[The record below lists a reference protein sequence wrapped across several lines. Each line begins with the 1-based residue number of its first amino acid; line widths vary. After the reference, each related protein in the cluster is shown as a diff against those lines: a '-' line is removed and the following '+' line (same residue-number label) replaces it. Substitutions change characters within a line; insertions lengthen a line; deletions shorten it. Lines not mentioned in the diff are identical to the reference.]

1 MVSMKILTKDTW
13 QIIRQNWKNILLF
26 ELLYRG
32 ITTSVYMRLV
42 SRGIRLALRAAGY
55 SYLTPANIGNFLIRP
70 VTLLIFAA
78 VAFVGILILSLE
90 TAGLITAF
98 QGSAYYQKLTPLHI
112 LWGGLQKLKDE
123 MIKCNWR
130 LPLFLTVQYLLIH
143 LPFIM
148 RTIVRYKPANFIFQE
163 LKKQPVAVAFLVVLL
178 IFGILAVIP
187 RSLTAYGCMI
197 EQKHFHSGVVRS
209 WQMTHKRK
217 WKISSLAMFWELAV
231 ILLAVAVYAASVC
244 AAALCVVR
252 FSRQNLAMA
261 VLLSSADRLETG
273 IIYLAS
279 MLATVAVYAAL
290 SVAYYQYGN
299 RRFHTE
305 RWDFGYPARGSM
317 NRRTMAVILTAVV
330 GVGLFYI
337 YDLVRNGSELSEELL
352 IETEITAHRGS
363 SRTAPEN
370 TIPAIEAA
378 VEEMADSVEIDVQ
391 MTADGVVVLGHDA
404 SLKRVAG
411 VNRSIAS
418 MTFEELEKLDVGSWF
433 SSEYAGTRI
442 PSLSEVLELCSQK
455 TSLNIEIK
463 YVGKNSELPEK
474 TAEMVREY
482 GMENQCVITSTNLS
496 YLKRVKEALPEI
508 RTGYIISAAY
518 GNFYSS
524 EDVDFISIRSGFVTS
539 ALMQNAHEQG
549 KAVYAWTVNTKSE
562 LERLT
567 LLGVDGI
574 ITDRPVL
581 AREIVYREEATESL
595 FEYLKLVLR

>member
-1 MVSMKILTKDTW
+1 MKILTKDTW

-178 IFGILAVIP
+178 IFGILAMIP

-455 TSLNIEIK
+455 ISLNIEIK

-496 YLKRVKEALPEI
+496 YLKRVKEVLPEI

>member
-1 MVSMKILTKDTW
+1 MKILTKDTW

-378 VEEMADSVEIDVQ
+378 VEEMADSVELDVQ

>member
-1 MVSMKILTKDTW
+1 MKILTKDTW

-32 ITTSVYMRLV
+32 ITTPVYMRLV
-42 SRGIRLALRAAGY
+42 SRGIRLALQAAGY

-549 KAVYAWTVNTKSE
+549 KAVYAWTANTKSE

>member
-1 MVSMKILTKDTW
+1 MKILTKDTW

-32 ITTSVYMRLV
+32 ITTPVYMRLV

-55 SYLTPANIGNFLIRP
+55 SYLTPANIGNFLIQP
-70 VTLLIFAA
+70 VTLLAFAA
-78 VAFVGILILSLE
+78 AAFVGILILSLE
-90 TAGLITAF
+90 TAGLVTAF

-112 LWGGLQKLKDE
+112 LWGGLQKMKDE
-123 MIKCNWR
+123 MEKRNWQ
-130 LPLFLTVQYLLIH
+130 LPLFLAAKYLLIH
-143 LPFIM
+143 LPFIL

-163 LKKQPVAVAFLVVLL
+163 LKKQPVAVTFLIILL

-187 RSLTAYGCMI
+187 RSLTVYGCMI

-217 WKISSLAMFWELAV
+217 WRIASLAMFWELAV
-231 ILLAVAVYAASVC
+231 ILLASAVYAVSVC
-244 AAALCVVR
+244 VAAVCVVY
-252 FSRQNLAMA
+252 FSRQSLAMA
-261 VLLSSADRLETG
+261 VLLSAADRLETG

-279 MLATVAVYAAL
+279 MLAFVMVFAAL

-299 RRFHTE
+299 RRFHAD
-305 RWDFGYPARGSM
+305 RWDFGYPARGSI
-317 NRRTMAVILTAVV
+317 NRKTMAMVLAALLS
-330 GVGLFYI
+330 VGLFYI

-363 SRTAPEN
+363 SVTAPEN
-370 TIPAIEAA
+370 TIPAIEKAM
-378 VEEMADSVEIDVQ
+378 EEMADSVEIDVQ
-391 MTADGVVVLGHDA
+391 MTSDGVIVLGHDA

-418 MTFEELEKLDVGSWF
+418 MTFAQLEQLDVGSWF
-433 SSEYAGTRI
+433 SKSYEGTRI
-442 PSLSEVLELCSQK
+442 PALSEVLELCSQK
-455 TSLNIEIK
+455 IGLNIEIK

-474 TAEMVREY
+474 TAEMIKAY
-482 GMENQCVITSTNLS
+482 GMENQCVVTSTNLP
-496 YLKRVKEALPEI
+496 YLRRVKAVLPEV

-524 EDVDFISIRSGFVTS
+524 EDIDFISIRSGFVTS

-549 KAVYAWTVNTKSE
+549 KAVYAWTVNSKSE

>member
-1 MVSMKILTKDTW
+1 MKILTKDTW

-539 ALMQNAHEQG
+539 SLMQNAHEQG

>member
-1 MVSMKILTKDTW
+1 MKILTKDTW

-32 ITTSVYMRLV
+32 ITTPVYMRLV

-55 SYLTPANIGNFLIRP
+55 SYLTPANIGNFLIQP
-70 VTLLIFAA
+70 VTLLAFAA
-78 VAFVGILILSLE
+78 AAFVGILILSLE
-90 TAGLITAF
+90 TAGLVTAF

-112 LWGGLQKLKDE
+112 LWGGLQKMKDE
-123 MIKCNWR
+123 MEKRNWQ
-130 LPLFLTVQYLLIH
+130 LPLFLAAQYLLIH
-143 LPFIM
+143 LPFIL
-148 RTIVRYKPANFIFQE
+148 RSIVRYKPANFIFQE
-163 LKKQPVAVAFLVVLL
+163 LKKQPVAVTFLIILL

-187 RSLTAYGCMI
+187 RSLTVYGCMI

-217 WKISSLAMFWELAV
+217 WRIASLAMFWELAV
-231 ILLAVAVYAASVC
+231 ILLASAVYAVSVC
-244 AAALCVVR
+244 VAAVCVVY
-252 FSRQNLAMA
+252 FSRQSLAMA
-261 VLLSSADRLETG
+261 VLLSAADRLETG

-279 MLATVAVYAAL
+279 MLTFVMVFAAL

-299 RRFHTE
+299 RRFHAE
-305 RWDFGYPARGSM
+305 RWDFGYPARGSI
-317 NRRTMAVILTAVV
+317 NRKTMAVVLAALL

-363 SRTAPEN
+363 SVTAPEN
-370 TIPAIEAA
+370 TIPAIEKAM
-378 VEEMADSVEIDVQ
+378 EEMADSVEIDVQ
-391 MTADGVVVLGHDA
+391 MTSDGVIVLGHDA

-418 MTFEELEKLDVGSWF
+418 MTFAQLEQLDVGSWF
-433 SSEYAGTRI
+433 SKSYEGTRI
-442 PSLSEVLELCSQK
+442 PALSEVLELCSQK
-455 TSLNIEIK
+455 NGLNIEIK

-474 TAEMVREY
+474 TAEMIKAY
-482 GMENQCVITSTNLS
+482 GMENQCVVTSTNLP
-496 YLKRVKEALPEI
+496 YLRRVKAVLPEV

-524 EDVDFISIRSGFVTS
+524 EDIDFISIRSGFVTS

-549 KAVYAWTVNTKSE
+549 KAVYAWTVNSKSE

>member
-1 MVSMKILTKDTW
+1 MKILTKDTW

-32 ITTSVYMRLV
+32 ITTPVYMRLV

-55 SYLTPANIGNFLIRP
+55 SYLTPANIGNFLIQP
-70 VTLLIFAA
+70 VTLLAFAA
-78 VAFVGILILSLE
+78 AAFVGILILSLE
-90 TAGLITAF
+90 TAGLVTAF

-112 LWGGLQKLKDE
+112 LWGGLQKMKDE
-123 MIKCNWR
+123 MEKRNWQ
-130 LPLFLTVQYLLIH
+130 LPLFLAAQYLLIH
-143 LPFIM
+143 LPFIL

-163 LKKQPVAVAFLVVLL
+163 LKKQPVAVTFLIILL

-187 RSLTAYGCMI
+187 RSLTVYGCMI

-217 WKISSLAMFWELAV
+217 WRIASLAMFWELAV
-231 ILLAVAVYAASVC
+231 ILLASAVYAVSVC
-244 AAALCVVR
+244 VAAVCVVY
-252 FSRQNLAMA
+252 FSRQSLAMA
-261 VLLSSADRLETG
+261 VLLSAADRLETG

-279 MLATVAVYAAL
+279 MLAFVMVFAAL

-299 RRFHTE
+299 RRFHAD
-305 RWDFGYPARGSM
+305 RWDFGYPARGSI
-317 NRRTMAVILTAVV
+317 NRKTMAMVLAALLS
-330 GVGLFYI
+330 VGLFYI

-363 SRTAPEN
+363 SVTAPEN
-370 TIPAIEAA
+370 TIPAIEKAM
-378 VEEMADSVEIDVQ
+378 EEMADSVEIDVQ
-391 MTADGVVVLGHDA
+391 MTSDGVIVLGHDA

-418 MTFEELEKLDVGSWF
+418 MTFAQLEQLDVGSWF
-433 SSEYAGTRI
+433 SKSYEGTRI
-442 PSLSEVLELCSQK
+442 TALSEVLELCSQK
-455 TSLNIEIK
+455 IGLNIEIK

-474 TAEMVREY
+474 TAEMIKAY
-482 GMENQCVITSTNLS
+482 GMANQCVVTSTNLP
-496 YLKRVKEALPEI
+496 YLRRVKAVLPEV

-549 KAVYAWTVNTKSE
+549 KAVYAWTVNSKSE

>member
-1 MVSMKILTKDTW
+1 MKILTKDTW

-32 ITTSVYMRLV
+32 ITTPVYMRLV
-42 SRGIRLALRAAGY
+42 SRGIRLALQAAGY

-90 TAGLITAF
+90 TAGLITVF

-148 RTIVRYKPANFIFQE
+148 RAIVRYKPANFIFQE

-279 MLATVAVYAAL
+279 MLATVVVYAAL

>member
-1 MVSMKILTKDTW
+1 MKILTKDTW

-32 ITTSVYMRLV
+32 ITTPVYMRLV

-55 SYLTPANIGNFLIRP
+55 SYLTPANIGNFLIQP
-70 VTLLIFAA
+70 VTLLAFAA
-78 VAFVGILILSLE
+78 AAFVGILILSLE
-90 TAGLITAF
+90 TAGLVTAF

-112 LWGGLQKLKDE
+112 LWGGLQKMKDE
-123 MIKCNWR
+123 MEKRNWQ
-130 LPLFLTVQYLLIH
+130 LPLFLAAQYLLIH
-143 LPFIM
+143 LPFIL

-163 LKKQPVAVAFLVVLL
+163 LKKQPVAVTFLIILL

-187 RSLTAYGCMI
+187 RSLTVYGCMI

-217 WKISSLAMFWELAV
+217 SRITSLAMFWELAV
-231 ILLAVAVYAASVC
+231 ILLASAVYAVSVC
-244 AAALCVVR
+244 VAAVCVVY
-252 FSRQNLAMA
+252 FSRQSLAMA
-261 VLLSSADRLETG
+261 VLLSAADRLETG

-279 MLATVAVYAAL
+279 MLAFVMVFAAL

-299 RRFHTE
+299 RRFHAD
-305 RWDFGYPARGSM
+305 RWDFGYPARGSI
-317 NRRTMAVILTAVV
+317 NRKTMAMVLAALL

-363 SRTAPEN
+363 SVTAPEN
-370 TIPAIEAA
+370 TIPAIEKAM
-378 VEEMADSVEIDVQ
+378 EEMADSVEIDVQ
-391 MTADGVVVLGHDA
+391 MTSDGVIVLGHDA

-418 MTFEELEKLDVGSWF
+418 MTFAQLEQLDVGSWF
-433 SSEYAGTRI
+433 SKSYEGTRI
-442 PSLSEVLELCSQK
+442 PALSEVLELCSQK
-455 TSLNIEIK
+455 IGLNIEIK

-474 TAEMVREY
+474 TAEMIKAY
-482 GMENQCVITSTNLS
+482 GMENQCVVTSTNLP
-496 YLKRVKEALPEI
+496 YLRRVKAVLPEV

-524 EDVDFISIRSGFVTS
+524 EDIDFISIRSGFVTS

-549 KAVYAWTVNTKSE
+549 KAVYAWTVNSKSE

>member
-1 MVSMKILTKDTW
+1 MKILTKDTW

-123 MIKCNWR
+123 ILKRNWR
-130 LPLFLTVQYLLIH
+130 LPLLLTAQYLLIH

-163 LKKQPVAVAFLVVLL
+163 LKKQPVAVAFLMVLL
-178 IFGILAVIP
+178 IFGILAAIP

-244 AAALCVVR
+244 IAAVCVVR

>member
-1 MVSMKILTKDTW
+1 MKILTKDTW

-178 IFGILAVIP
+178 IFGILAMIP

-455 TSLNIEIK
+455 ISLNIEIK

-562 LERLT
+562 MERLT

>member
-1 MVSMKILTKDTW
+1 MKILTKDTW

-290 SVAYYQYGN
+290 SVAYYQYEN

-455 TSLNIEIK
+455 TGLNIEIK

>member
-1 MVSMKILTKDTW
+1 MKILTKDTW

-26 ELLYRG
+26 EFLYRG
-32 ITTSVYMRLV
+32 ITTPVYMRLV

-55 SYLTPANIGNFLIRP
+55 SYLTPANIGNFLIQP
-70 VTLLIFAA
+70 VTLLAFAA
-78 VAFVGILILSLE
+78 AAFVGILILSLE
-90 TAGLITAF
+90 TAGLVTAF

-112 LWGGLQKLKDE
+112 LWGGLQKMKDE
-123 MIKCNWR
+123 MEKRNWQ
-130 LPLFLTVQYLLIH
+130 LPLFLAAQYLLIH
-143 LPFIM
+143 LPFIL

-163 LKKQPVAVAFLVVLL
+163 LKKQPVAVTFLIILL

-187 RSLTAYGCMI
+187 RSLTVYGCMI

-217 WKISSLAMFWELAV
+217 WRIASLAMFWELAV
-231 ILLAVAVYAASVC
+231 ILLASAVYAVSVC
-244 AAALCVVR
+244 VAAVCVVY
-252 FSRQNLAMA
+252 FSRQSLAMA
-261 VLLSSADRLETG
+261 VLLSAADRLETG

-279 MLATVAVYAAL
+279 MLTFVMVFAAL

-299 RRFHTE
+299 RRFHAD
-305 RWDFGYPARGSM
+305 RWDFGYPARGSI
-317 NRRTMAVILTAVV
+317 NRKTMAMVLAALLS
-330 GVGLFYI
+330 VGLFYI

-363 SRTAPEN
+363 SVTAPEN
-370 TIPAIEAA
+370 TIPAIEKAM
-378 VEEMADSVEIDVQ
+378 EEMADSVEIDVQ
-391 MTADGVVVLGHDA
+391 MTSDGVIVLGHDA

-418 MTFEELEKLDVGSWF
+418 MTFAQLEQLDVGSWF
-433 SSEYAGTRI
+433 SKSYEGTRI
-442 PSLSEVLELCSQK
+442 PALSEVLELCSQK
-455 TSLNIEIK
+455 IGLNIEIK

-474 TAEMVREY
+474 TAEMIKAY
-482 GMENQCVITSTNLS
+482 GMENQCVVTSTNLP
-496 YLKRVKEALPEI
+496 YLRRVKAVLPEV

-549 KAVYAWTVNTKSE
+549 KAVYAWTVNSKSE

>member
-1 MVSMKILTKDTW
+1 MKILTKDTW

-55 SYLTPANIGNFLIRP
+55 SYLTPANIGNFLIQP

-178 IFGILAVIP
+178 IFGILAMIP

-581 AREIVYREEATESL
+581 AREIIYREEATESL

>member
-1 MVSMKILTKDTW
+1 MKILTKDTW

-32 ITTSVYMRLV
+32 ITTPVYMRLV

-55 SYLTPANIGNFLIRP
+55 SYLTPANIGNFLIQL
-70 VTLLIFAA
+70 VTLLAFAA
-78 VAFVGILILSLE
+78 AAFVGILILSLE
-90 TAGLITAF
+90 TAGLVTAF

-112 LWGGLQKLKDE
+112 LWGGLQKMKDE
-123 MIKCNWR
+123 MEKRNWQ
-130 LPLFLTVQYLLIH
+130 LPLFLAAQYLLIH
-143 LPFIM
+143 LPFIL

-163 LKKQPVAVAFLVVLL
+163 LKKQPVAVTFLIILL

-187 RSLTAYGCMI
+187 RSLTVYGCMI

-217 WKISSLAMFWELAV
+217 WRIASLAMFWELAV
-231 ILLAVAVYAASVC
+231 ILLASAVYAVSVC
-244 AAALCVVR
+244 VAAVCVVY
-252 FSRQNLAMA
+252 FSRQSLAMA
-261 VLLSSADRLETG
+261 VLLSAADRLETG

-279 MLATVAVYAAL
+279 MLTFVMVFAAL

-299 RRFHTE
+299 RRFHAE
-305 RWDFGYPARGSM
+305 RWDFGYPARGSI
-317 NRRTMAVILTAVV
+317 NRKTMAVVLAALL

-363 SRTAPEN
+363 SVTAPEN
-370 TIPAIEAA
+370 TIPAIEKAM
-378 VEEMADSVEIDVQ
+378 EEMADSVEIDVQ
-391 MTADGVVVLGHDA
+391 MTSDGVIVLGHDA

-418 MTFEELEKLDVGSWF
+418 MTFAQLEQLDVGSWF
-433 SSEYAGTRI
+433 SKSYEGTRI
-442 PSLSEVLELCSQK
+442 PALSEVLELCSQK
-455 TSLNIEIK
+455 IGLNIEIK

-474 TAEMVREY
+474 TAEMIKAY
-482 GMENQCVITSTNLS
+482 GMENQCVVTSTNLP
-496 YLKRVKEALPEI
+496 YLRRVKAVLPEV

-524 EDVDFISIRSGFVTS
+524 EDIDFISIRSGFVTS

-549 KAVYAWTVNTKSE
+549 KAVYAWTVNSKSE

>member
-1 MVSMKILTKDTW
+1 MKILTKDTW

-455 TSLNIEIK
+455 ISLNIEIK

-474 TAEMVREY
+474 TAEMVRKY

>member
-1 MVSMKILTKDTW
+1 MKILTKDTW

-130 LPLFLTVQYLLIH
+130 LPLFLIVQYLLIH

-562 LERLT
+562 LERLS

>member
-1 MVSMKILTKDTW
+1 MKILTKDTW

-32 ITTSVYMRLV
+32 ITTPVYMRLV

-55 SYLTPANIGNFLIRP
+55 SYLTPANIGSFLIRP
-70 VTLLIFAA
+70 VTLLAL
-78 VAFVGILILSLE
+78 VLLAFVGILILSLE

-112 LWGGLQKLKDE
+112 LWGGIQKMKDE
-123 MIKCNWR
+123 TVKRNGH
-130 LPLFLTVQYLLIH
+130 LTLFLTAQYLLIH

-148 RTIVRYKPANFIFQE
+148 RTVVRYKPANFIFQE
-163 LKKQPVAVAFLVVLL
+163 LKKQPVAVAFLVILL
-178 IFGILAVIP
+178 IFGILAAIP
-187 RSLTAYGCMI
+187 RCLTVYGCMI
-197 EQKHFHSGVVRS
+197 EQKNFHSGVVRS

-217 WKISSLAMFWELAV
+217 WKITSLAMFWELAV
-231 ILLAVAVYAASVC
+231 IVLAVAVYAASVC
-244 AAALCVVR
+244 IASVCVVR
-252 FSRQNLAMA
+252 FSRQSLAMA
-261 VLLSSADRLETG
+261 VLLSAADKLETG

-279 MLATVAVYAAL
+279 ILATVAVYAAL

-299 RRFHTE
+299 RRFHAE
-305 RWDFGYPARGSM
+305 RWDFGYPSKGSV
-317 NRRTMAVILTAVV
+317 NRRTLAAVLTAVV
-330 GVGLFYI
+330 CVGLFYI

-352 IETEITAHRGS
+352 IATEITAHRGS

-378 VEEMADSVEIDVQ
+378 IEELADSAEIDVQ
-391 MTADGVVVLGHDA
+391 MTADGVIVLGHDA

-418 MTFEELEKLDVGSWF
+418 MTFDELEQLDVGAWF
-433 SSEYAGTRI
+433 SSVYTGTRV
-442 PSLSEVLELCSQK
+442 PALSEVLELCDQK
-455 TSLNIEIK
+455 IGLNIEIK

-474 TAEMVREY
+474 TAEMIKEY

-496 YLKRVKEALPEI
+496 YLKRVKEVLPEI

-524 EDVDFISIRSGFVTS
+524 DDVDFISLRSGFVTS
-539 ALMQNAHEQG
+539 DLMRNAHEQG
-549 KAVYAWTVNTKSE
+549 KAVYAWTVNTKNE
-562 LERLT
+562 MERLT

-595 FEYLKLVLR
+595 FEYLKAVLR

>member
-1 MVSMKILTKDTW
+1 MKILTKDTW

-418 MTFEELEKLDVGSWF
+418 MTFEELEKLDVGSWL

>member
-1 MVSMKILTKDTW
+1 MKILTKDTW

-317 NRRTMAVILTAVV
+317 NRRTMAVILTAEV

>member
-1 MVSMKILTKDTW
+1 MKILTKDTW

-32 ITTSVYMRLV
+32 ITTPVYMRLV

-55 SYLTPANIGNFLIRP
+55 SYLTPANIGNFLIQP
-70 VTLLIFAA
+70 VTLLAFAA
-78 VAFVGILILSLE
+78 AAFVGILILSLE
-90 TAGLITAF
+90 TAGLVTAF

-112 LWGGLQKLKDE
+112 LWGGLQKMKDE
-123 MIKCNWR
+123 MEKRNWQ
-130 LPLFLTVQYLLIH
+130 LPLFLAAQYLLIH
-143 LPFIM
+143 LPFIL

-163 LKKQPVAVAFLVVLL
+163 LKKQPVAVTFLIILL

-187 RSLTAYGCMI
+187 RSLTVYGCMI

-217 WKISSLAMFWELAV
+217 WRIASLAMFWELAV
-231 ILLAVAVYAASVC
+231 ILLASAVYAVSVC
-244 AAALCVVR
+244 VAAVCVVY
-252 FSRQNLAMA
+252 FSRQSLAMA
-261 VLLSSADRLETG
+261 VLLSAADRLETG

-279 MLATVAVYAAL
+279 MLTFVMVFAAL

-299 RRFHTE
+299 RRFHAE
-305 RWDFGYPARGSM
+305 RWDFGYPARGSI
-317 NRRTMAVILTAVV
+317 NRKTMAVVLAALL

-363 SRTAPEN
+363 SVTAPEN
-370 TIPAIEAA
+370 TIPAIEKAM
-378 VEEMADSVEIDVQ
+378 EEMADSVEIDVQ
-391 MTADGVVVLGHDA
+391 MTSDGVIVLGHDA

-418 MTFEELEKLDVGSWF
+418 MTFAQLEQLDVGSWF
-433 SSEYAGTRI
+433 SKSYEGTRI
-442 PSLSEVLELCSQK
+442 PALSEVLELCSQK
-455 TSLNIEIK
+455 VGLNIEIK

-474 TAEMVREY
+474 TAEMIKAY
-482 GMENQCVITSTNLS
+482 GMENQCVVTSTNLP
-496 YLKRVKEALPEI
+496 YLRRVKAVLPEV

-524 EDVDFISIRSGFVTS
+524 EDIDFISIRSGFVTS

-549 KAVYAWTVNTKSE
+549 KAVYAWTVNSKSE

>member
-1 MVSMKILTKDTW
+1 MKILTKDTW

-337 YDLVRNGSELSEELL
+337 YDLVRNGSELSEGLL

>member
-1 MVSMKILTKDTW
+1 MKILTKDTW

-337 YDLVRNGSELSEELL
+337 YDLVCNGSELSEELL

>member
-1 MVSMKILTKDTW
+1 MKILTKDTW

-32 ITTSVYMRLV
+32 ITTPVYMRLV

-55 SYLTPANIGNFLIRP
+55 SYLTPANIGNFLIQP
-70 VTLLIFAA
+70 VTLLAFAA
-78 VAFVGILILSLE
+78 AAFVGILILSLE
-90 TAGLITAF
+90 TAGLVTAF

-112 LWGGLQKLKDE
+112 LWGGLQKMKDE
-123 MIKCNWR
+123 MEKRNWQ
-130 LPLFLTVQYLLIH
+130 LPLFLAAQYLLIH
-143 LPFIM
+143 LPFIL

-163 LKKQPVAVAFLVVLL
+163 LKKQPVAVTFLIILL

-187 RSLTAYGCMI
+187 RSLTVYGCMI

-217 WKISSLAMFWELAV
+217 WRIASLAMFWELAV
-231 ILLAVAVYAASVC
+231 ILLASAVYAVSVC
-244 AAALCVVR
+244 VAAVCVVY
-252 FSRQNLAMA
+252 FSRQSLAMA
-261 VLLSSADRLETG
+261 VLLSAADRLETG

-279 MLATVAVYAAL
+279 MLAIVMVFAAL

-299 RRFHTE
+299 RRFHAD
-305 RWDFGYPARGSM
+305 RWDFGYPARGSI
-317 NRRTMAVILTAVV
+317 NRKTMAMVLAALLS
-330 GVGLFYI
+330 VGLFYI

-363 SRTAPEN
+363 SVTAPEN
-370 TIPAIEAA
+370 TIPAIEKAM
-378 VEEMADSVEIDVQ
+378 EEMADSVEIDVQ
-391 MTADGVVVLGHDA
+391 MTSDGVIVLGHDA

-418 MTFEELEKLDVGSWF
+418 MTFAQLEQLDVGSWF
-433 SSEYAGTRI
+433 SKSYEGTRI
-442 PSLSEVLELCSQK
+442 PALSEVLELCSQK
-455 TSLNIEIK
+455 IGLNIEIK

-474 TAEMVREY
+474 TAEMIKAY
-482 GMENQCVITSTNLS
+482 GMENQCVVTSTNLP
-496 YLKRVKEALPEI
+496 YLRRVKAVLPEV

-524 EDVDFISIRSGFVTS
+524 EDIDFISIRSGFVTS

-549 KAVYAWTVNTKSE
+549 KAVYAWTVNSKSE

>member
-1 MVSMKILTKDTW
+1 MKILTKDTW

-32 ITTSVYMRLV
+32 ITTPVYMRLV

-55 SYLTPANIGNFLIRP
+55 SYLTPANIGNFLIQP
-70 VTLLIFAA
+70 VTLLAFAA
-78 VAFVGILILSLE
+78 AAFVGILILSLE
-90 TAGLITAF
+90 TAGLVTAF

-112 LWGGLQKLKDE
+112 LWGGLQKMKDE
-123 MIKCNWR
+123 MEKRNWQ
-130 LPLFLTVQYLLIH
+130 LPLFLAAQYLLIH
-143 LPFIM
+143 LPFIL

-163 LKKQPVAVAFLVVLL
+163 LKKQPVAVTFLIILL

-187 RSLTAYGCMI
+187 RSLTVYGCMI

-217 WKISSLAMFWELAV
+217 WRITSLAMFWELAV
-231 ILLAVAVYAASVC
+231 ILLASAVYAVSVC
-244 AAALCVVR
+244 VAAVCVVY
-252 FSRQNLAMA
+252 FSRQSLAMA
-261 VLLSSADRLETG
+261 VLLSAADRLETG

-279 MLATVAVYAAL
+279 MLAFVMVFAAL

-299 RRFHTE
+299 RRFHAD
-305 RWDFGYPARGSM
+305 RWDFGYPARGSI
-317 NRRTMAVILTAVV
+317 NRKTMAMVLAALL

-363 SRTAPEN
+363 SVTAPEN
-370 TIPAIEAA
+370 TIPAIEKAM
-378 VEEMADSVEIDVQ
+378 EEMADSVEIDVQ
-391 MTADGVVVLGHDA
+391 MTSDGVIVLGHDA

-418 MTFEELEKLDVGSWF
+418 MTFAQLEQLDVGSWF
-433 SSEYAGTRI
+433 SKSYEGTRI
-442 PSLSEVLELCSQK
+442 PALSEVLELCSQK
-455 TSLNIEIK
+455 IGLNIEIK

-474 TAEMVREY
+474 TAEMIKAY
-482 GMENQCVITSTNLS
+482 GMENQCVVTSTNLP
-496 YLKRVKEALPEI
+496 YLRRVKAVLPEV

-524 EDVDFISIRSGFVTS
+524 EDIDFISIRSGFVTS

-549 KAVYAWTVNTKSE
+549 KAVYAWTVNSKSE

>member
-1 MVSMKILTKDTW
+1 MKILTKDTW

-32 ITTSVYMRLV
+32 ITTPVYMRLV

-55 SYLTPANIGNFLIRP
+55 SYLTPANIGNFLIQP
-70 VTLLIFAA
+70 VTLLAFAA

-90 TAGLITAF
+90 TAGLVTAF

-112 LWGGLQKLKDE
+112 LWGGLQKMKDE
-123 MIKCNWR
+123 MEKRNWQ
-130 LPLFLTVQYLLIH
+130 LPLFLAAQYLLIH
-143 LPFIM
+143 LPFIL

-163 LKKQPVAVAFLVVLL
+163 LKKQPVAVTFLIILL

-187 RSLTAYGCMI
+187 RSLTVYGCMI

-217 WKISSLAMFWELAV
+217 WRIASLAMFWELAV
-231 ILLAVAVYAASVC
+231 ILLASAVYAVSVC
-244 AAALCVVR
+244 VAAVCVVY
-252 FSRQNLAMA
+252 FSRQSLAMA
-261 VLLSSADRLETG
+261 VLLSAADRLETG

-279 MLATVAVYAAL
+279 MLAFVMVFAAL

-299 RRFHTE
+299 RRFHAD
-305 RWDFGYPARGSM
+305 RWDFGYPARGSI
-317 NRRTMAVILTAVV
+317 NRKTMAMVLAALL

-363 SRTAPEN
+363 SVTAPEN
-370 TIPAIEAA
+370 TIPAIEKAM
-378 VEEMADSVEIDVQ
+378 EEMADSVEIDVQ
-391 MTADGVVVLGHDA
+391 MTSDGVIVLGHDA

-418 MTFEELEKLDVGSWF
+418 MTFAQLEQLDVGSWF
-433 SSEYAGTRI
+433 SKSYEGTRI
-442 PSLSEVLELCSQK
+442 PALSEVLELCSQK
-455 TSLNIEIK
+455 IGLNIEIK

-474 TAEMVREY
+474 TAEMIKAY
-482 GMENQCVITSTNLS
+482 GMENQCVVTSTNLP
-496 YLKRVKEALPEI
+496 YLRRVKAVLPEV

-524 EDVDFISIRSGFVTS
+524 EDIDFISIRSGFVTS

-549 KAVYAWTVNTKSE
+549 KAVYAWTVNSKSE

>member
-1 MVSMKILTKDTW
+1 MKILTKDTW

-187 RSLTAYGCMI
+187 RSLTAYACMI

-279 MLATVAVYAAL
+279 MLATVVVYAAL

>member
-1 MVSMKILTKDTW
+1 MKILTKDTW

-32 ITTSVYMRLV
+32 ITTPVYMRLV

-55 SYLTPANIGNFLIRP
+55 SYLTPANIGNFLIQP
-70 VTLLIFAA
+70 VTLLAFAA
-78 VAFVGILILSLE
+78 AAFVGILILSLE
-90 TAGLITAF
+90 TAGLVTAF

-112 LWGGLQKLKDE
+112 LWGGLQKMKDE
-123 MIKCNWR
+123 MEKRNWQ
-130 LPLFLTVQYLLIH
+130 LPLFLAAQYLLIH
-143 LPFIM
+143 LPFIL

-163 LKKQPVAVAFLVVLL
+163 LKKQPVAVTFLIILL

-187 RSLTAYGCMI
+187 RSLTVYGCMI

-217 WKISSLAMFWELAV
+217 WRIASLAMFWELAV
-231 ILLAVAVYAASVC
+231 ILLASAVYAVSVC
-244 AAALCVVR
+244 VAAVCVVY
-252 FSRQNLAMA
+252 FSRQSLAMA
-261 VLLSSADRLETG
+261 VLLSAADRLETG

-279 MLATVAVYAAL
+279 MLTFVMVFAAL

-299 RRFHTE
+299 RRFHAE
-305 RWDFGYPARGSM
+305 RWDFGYPARGSI
-317 NRRTMAVILTAVV
+317 NRKTMAMVLAALLS
-330 GVGLFYI
+330 VGLFYI

-363 SRTAPEN
+363 SVTAPEN
-370 TIPAIEAA
+370 TIPAIEKAM
-378 VEEMADSVEIDVQ
+378 EEMADSVEIDVQ
-391 MTADGVVVLGHDA
+391 MTSDGVIVLGHDA

-418 MTFEELEKLDVGSWF
+418 MTFAQLEQLDVGSWF
-433 SSEYAGTRI
+433 SKSYEGTRI
-442 PSLSEVLELCSQK
+442 PALSEVLELCSQK
-455 TSLNIEIK
+455 IGLNIEIK

-474 TAEMVREY
+474 TAEMIKAY
-482 GMENQCVITSTNLS
+482 GMENQCVVTSTNLP
-496 YLKRVKEALPEI
+496 YLRRVKAVLPEV

-524 EDVDFISIRSGFVTS
+524 EDIDFISIRSGFVTS

-549 KAVYAWTVNTKSE
+549 KAVYAWTVNSKSE

>member
-1 MVSMKILTKDTW
+1 MKILTKDTW

-463 YVGKNSELPEK
+463 YVGKNSELAEK

>member
-1 MVSMKILTKDTW
+1 MKILTKDTW

-26 ELLYRG
+26 EFLYRG
-32 ITTSVYMRLV
+32 ITTPVYMRLV

-55 SYLTPANIGNFLIRP
+55 SYLTPANIGNFLIQP
-70 VTLLIFAA
+70 VTLLAFAA
-78 VAFVGILILSLE
+78 AAFVGILILSLE
-90 TAGLITAF
+90 TAGLVTAF

-112 LWGGLQKLKDE
+112 LWGGLQKMKDE
-123 MIKCNWR
+123 MEKRNWQ
-130 LPLFLTVQYLLIH
+130 LPLFLAAQYLLIH
-143 LPFIM
+143 LPFIL

-163 LKKQPVAVAFLVVLL
+163 LKKQPVAVTFLIILL

-187 RSLTAYGCMI
+187 RSLTVYGCMI

-217 WKISSLAMFWELAV
+217 WRIASLAMFWELAV
-231 ILLAVAVYAASVC
+231 ILLASAVYAVSVC
-244 AAALCVVR
+244 VAAVCVVY
-252 FSRQNLAMA
+252 FSRQSLAMA
-261 VLLSSADRLETG
+261 VLLSAADRLETG

-279 MLATVAVYAAL
+279 MLTFVMVFAAL

-299 RRFHTE
+299 RRFHAE
-305 RWDFGYPARGSM
+305 RWDFGYPARGSI
-317 NRRTMAVILTAVV
+317 NRKTMAVVLAALL

-363 SRTAPEN
+363 SVTAPEN
-370 TIPAIEAA
+370 TIPAIEKAM
-378 VEEMADSVEIDVQ
+378 EEMADSVEIDVQ
-391 MTADGVVVLGHDA
+391 MTSDGVIVLGHDA

-418 MTFEELEKLDVGSWF
+418 MTFAQLEQLDVGSWF
-433 SSEYAGTRI
+433 SKSYEGTRI
-442 PSLSEVLELCSQK
+442 PALSEVLELCSQK
-455 TSLNIEIK
+455 IGLNIEIK

-474 TAEMVREY
+474 TAEMIKAY
-482 GMENQCVITSTNLS
+482 GMENQCVVTSTNLP
-496 YLKRVKEALPEI
+496 YLRRVKAVLPEV

-524 EDVDFISIRSGFVTS
+524 GDIDFISIRSGFVTS

-549 KAVYAWTVNTKSE
+549 KAVYAWTVNSKSE

>member
-1 MVSMKILTKDTW
+1 MKILTKDTW

-32 ITTSVYMRLV
+32 ITTPVYMRLV

-55 SYLTPANIGNFLIRP
+55 SYLTPANIGNFLIQP
-70 VTLLIFAA
+70 VTLLAFAA
-78 VAFVGILILSLE
+78 AAFVGILILSLE
-90 TAGLITAF
+90 TAGLVTAF

-112 LWGGLQKLKDE
+112 LWGGLQKMKDE
-123 MIKCNWR
+123 MEKRNWQ
-130 LPLFLTVQYLLIH
+130 LPLFLAAQYLLIH
-143 LPFIM
+143 LPFIL

-163 LKKQPVAVAFLVVLL
+163 LKKQPVAVTFLIILL

-187 RSLTAYGCMI
+187 RSLTVYGCMI

-217 WKISSLAMFWELAV
+217 WRIASLAMFWELAV
-231 ILLAVAVYAASVC
+231 ILLASAVYTVSVC
-244 AAALCVVR
+244 VAAVCVVY
-252 FSRQNLAMA
+252 FSRQSLAMA
-261 VLLSSADRLETG
+261 VLLSAADRLETG

-279 MLATVAVYAAL
+279 MLTFVMVFAAL

-299 RRFHTE
+299 RRFHAE
-305 RWDFGYPARGSM
+305 RWDFGYPARGSI
-317 NRRTMAVILTAVV
+317 NRKTMAVVLAALL

-363 SRTAPEN
+363 SVTAPEN
-370 TIPAIEAA
+370 TIPAIEKAM
-378 VEEMADSVEIDVQ
+378 EEMADSVEIDVQ
-391 MTADGVVVLGHDA
+391 MTSDGVIVLGHDA

-418 MTFEELEKLDVGSWF
+418 MTFAQLEQLDVGSWF
-433 SSEYAGTRI
+433 SKSYEGTRI
-442 PSLSEVLELCSQK
+442 PALSEVLELCSQK
-455 TSLNIEIK
+455 IGLNIEIK

-474 TAEMVREY
+474 TAEMIKAY
-482 GMENQCVITSTNLS
+482 GMENQCVVTSTNLP
-496 YLKRVKEALPEI
+496 YLRRVKAVLPEV

-524 EDVDFISIRSGFVTS
+524 EDIDFISIRSGFVTS

-549 KAVYAWTVNTKSE
+549 KAVYAWTVNSKSE

>member
-1 MVSMKILTKDTW
+1 MKILTKDTW

-26 ELLYRG
+26 VLLYRG
-32 ITTSVYMRLV
+32 ITTPVYMRLV

-55 SYLTPANIGNFLIRP
+55 SYLTPANIGNFLIQP
-70 VTLLIFAA
+70 VTLLAFAA
-78 VAFVGILILSLE
+78 AAFVGILILSLE
-90 TAGLITAF
+90 TAGLVTAF

-112 LWGGLQKLKDE
+112 LWGGLQKMKDE
-123 MIKCNWR
+123 MEKRNWQ
-130 LPLFLTVQYLLIH
+130 LPLFLAAQYLLIH
-143 LPFIM
+143 LPFIL

-163 LKKQPVAVAFLVVLL
+163 LKKQPVAVTFLIILL

-187 RSLTAYGCMI
+187 RSLTVYGCMI

-217 WKISSLAMFWELAV
+217 WRIASLAMFWELAV
-231 ILLAVAVYAASVC
+231 ILLASAVYAVSVC
-244 AAALCVVR
+244 VAAVCVVY
-252 FSRQNLAMA
+252 FSRQSLAMA
-261 VLLSSADRLETG
+261 VLLSAADRLETG

-279 MLATVAVYAAL
+279 MLAFVMVFAAL

-299 RRFHTE
+299 RRFHAE
-305 RWDFGYPARGSM
+305 RWDFGYPARGSI
-317 NRRTMAVILTAVV
+317 NRKTLAVV
-330 GVGLFYI
+330 LAALLGVGLFYI

-363 SRTAPEN
+363 SVTAPEN
-370 TIPAIEAA
+370 TIPAIEKAM
-378 VEEMADSVEIDVQ
+378 EEMADSVEIDVQ
-391 MTADGVVVLGHDA
+391 MTSDGVIVLGHDA

-418 MTFEELEKLDVGSWF
+418 MTFAQLEQLDVGSWF
-433 SSEYAGTRI
+433 SKSYEGTRI
-442 PSLSEVLELCSQK
+442 PALSEVLELCSQK
-455 TSLNIEIK
+455 IGLNIEIK

-474 TAEMVREY
+474 TAEMIKAY
-482 GMENQCVITSTNLS
+482 GMENQCVVTSTNLP
-496 YLKRVKEALPEI
+496 YLRRVKAVLPEV

-549 KAVYAWTVNTKSE
+549 KAVYAWTVNSKSE

-581 AREIVYREEATESL
+581 AREIVYREEATASL
-595 FEYLKLVLR
+595 FEYLQLVLR

>member
-1 MVSMKILTKDTW
+1 MKILTKDTW

-42 SRGIRLALRAAGY
+42 SRGIRLALRAAGD

-209 WQMTHKRK
+209 WQMTNKRK

-549 KAVYAWTVNTKSE
+549 KAVYAWTLNTKSE

>member
-1 MVSMKILTKDTW
+1 MKILTKDTW

-32 ITTSVYMRLV
+32 ITTPVYMRLV

-55 SYLTPANIGNFLIRP
+55 SYLTPANIGNFLIQP
-70 VTLLIFAA
+70 VTLLAFAA
-78 VAFVGILILSLE
+78 AAFVGILILSLE
-90 TAGLITAF
+90 TAGLVTAF

-112 LWGGLQKLKDE
+112 LWGGLQKMKDE
-123 MIKCNWR
+123 MEKRNWQ
-130 LPLFLTVQYLLIH
+130 LPLFLAAQYLLIH
-143 LPFIM
+143 LPFIL

-163 LKKQPVAVAFLVVLL
+163 LKKQPVAVTFLIILL

-187 RSLTAYGCMI
+187 RSLTVYGCMI

-217 WKISSLAMFWELAV
+217 WRIASLAMFWELAV
-231 ILLAVAVYAASVC
+231 ILLASAVYAVSVC
-244 AAALCVVR
+244 VAAVCVVY
-252 FSRQNLAMA
+252 FSRQSLAMA
-261 VLLSSADRLETG
+261 VLLSAADRLETG

-279 MLATVAVYAAL
+279 MLAFVMVFAAL

-299 RRFHTE
+299 RRFHAE
-305 RWDFGYPARGSM
+305 RWDFGYPARGSI
-317 NRRTMAVILTAVV
+317 NRKTMAVVLAALL

-363 SRTAPEN
+363 SVTAPEN
-370 TIPAIEAA
+370 TIPAIEKAM
-378 VEEMADSVEIDVQ
+378 EEMADSVEIDVQ
-391 MTADGVVVLGHDA
+391 ITSDGVIVLGHDA

-418 MTFEELEKLDVGSWF
+418 MTFAQLEQLDVGSWF
-433 SSEYAGTRI
+433 SKSYEGTRI
-442 PSLSEVLELCSQK
+442 PALSEVLELCSQK
-455 TSLNIEIK
+455 IGLNIEIK

-474 TAEMVREY
+474 TAEMIKAY
-482 GMENQCVITSTNLS
+482 GMENQCVVTSTNLP
-496 YLKRVKEALPEI
+496 YLRRVKAVLPEV

-524 EDVDFISIRSGFVTS
+524 EDIDFISIRSGFVTS

-549 KAVYAWTVNTKSE
+549 KAVYAWTVNSKSE

>member
-1 MVSMKILTKDTW
+1 MKSLTKDTW
-13 QIIRQNWKNILLF
+13 QIIRQNWKHIFLF
-26 ELLYRG
+26 ELLYCG
-32 ITTSVYMRLV
+32 ITTPVYMRLV
-42 SRGIRLALRAAGY
+42 SRGIRLALKAAGY

-78 VAFVGILILSLE
+78 VALVGILILSLE

-123 MIKCNWR
+123 IVKHNWR
-130 LPLFLTVQYLLIH
+130 LPLFLTAQYLLIQ
-143 LPFIM
+143 LPFIL

-163 LKKQPVAVAFLVVLL
+163 LRKQPVAVAFLLILL
-178 IFGILAVIP
+178 IFGILALIP

-217 WKISSLAMFWELAV
+217 GRITFLAMFWELTV
-231 ILLAVAVYAASVC
+231 IVSAMALYAASVC
-244 AAALCVVR
+244 IAAVCVLR
-252 FSRQNLAMA
+252 FFRQSLAMA
-261 VLLSSADRLETG
+261 VLLSAADRLETG
-273 IIYLAS
+273 ITYLAS

-290 SVAYYQYGN
+290 SVVYYQYGN
-299 RRFHTE
+299 RRFHAE
-305 RWDFGYPARGSM
+305 RWDFGYPAKGSV
-317 NRRTMAVILTAVV
+317 NRKTLAVVLTAAVCV
-330 GVGLFYI
+330 GMFYI
-337 YDLVRNGSELSEELL
+337 YDLVRNGSELSKELL

-363 SRTAPEN
+363 SVSAPEN
-370 TIPAIEAA
+370 TIPALEAA
-378 VEEMADSVEIDVQ
+378 MKEMADSAEIDVQ
-391 MTADGVVVLGHDA
+391 MTSDGVIVLGHDA

-418 MTFEELEKLDVGSWF
+418 MTFADLEKLDVGSWF
-433 SSEYAGTRI
+433 SPEYEDTRI
-442 PSLSEVLELCSQK
+442 PALREVLELCNQK
-455 TSLNIEIK
+455 LNLNVEIK

-474 TAEMVREY
+474 TAELIKEY

-496 YLKRVKEALPEI
+496 YLKRVKEVLPEI

-518 GNFYSS
+518 GNFYSN

-581 AREIVYREEATESL
+581 AREIVYREETTESL
-595 FEYLKLVLR
+595 FEYLRLVLR

>member
-1 MVSMKILTKDTW
+1 MKILTKDTW

-32 ITTSVYMRLV
+32 ITTPVYMRLV
-42 SRGIRLALRAAGY
+42 SRGIRLALKAAGY
-55 SYLTPANIGNFLIRP
+55 SYLTPANIGNFLIQP
-70 VTLLIFAA
+70 VTLLAFAA
-78 VAFVGILILSLE
+78 AAFVGILILSLE
-90 TAGLITAF
+90 TAGLVTAF

-112 LWGGLQKLKDE
+112 LWGGLQKMKDE
-123 MIKCNWR
+123 MEKRNWQ
-130 LPLFLTVQYLLIH
+130 LPLFLAAQYLLIH
-143 LPFIM
+143 LPFIL

-163 LKKQPVAVAFLVVLL
+163 LKKQPVAVTFLIILL

-187 RSLTAYGCMI
+187 RSLTVYGCMI

-217 WKISSLAMFWELAV
+217 WRIASLAMFWELAV
-231 ILLAVAVYAASVC
+231 ILLASAVYAVSVC
-244 AAALCVVR
+244 VAAVCVVY
-252 FSRQNLAMA
+252 FSRQSLAMA
-261 VLLSSADRLETG
+261 VLLSAADRLETG

-279 MLATVAVYAAL
+279 MLTFVMVFAAL

-299 RRFHTE
+299 RRFHAE
-305 RWDFGYPARGSM
+305 RWDFGYPARGSI
-317 NRRTMAVILTAVV
+317 NRKTMAVVLAALL

-363 SRTAPEN
+363 SVTAPEN
-370 TIPAIEAA
+370 TIPAIEKAM
-378 VEEMADSVEIDVQ
+378 EEMADSVEIDVQ
-391 MTADGVVVLGHDA
+391 MTSDGVIVLGHDA

-418 MTFEELEKLDVGSWF
+418 MTFAQLEQLDVGSWF
-433 SSEYAGTRI
+433 SKSYEGTRI
-442 PSLSEVLELCSQK
+442 PALSEVLELCSQK
-455 TSLNIEIK
+455 IGLNIEIK

-474 TAEMVREY
+474 TAEMIKAY
-482 GMENQCVITSTNLS
+482 GMENQCVVTSTNLP
-496 YLKRVKEALPEI
+496 YLRRVKAVLPEV

-524 EDVDFISIRSGFVTS
+524 EDIDFISIRSGFVTS

-549 KAVYAWTVNTKSE
+549 KAVYAWTVNSKSE